1 MEMKWKTFKQL
12 FKKNIPG
19 CHAILVPYRYLM
31 FTSQQ
36 RCNADIWEQLWVQG
50 GILLSFP
57 RENSLN
63 SFILKQDIWGNR
75 RALHSRGSRWSSL
88 GLQGTFSWLA
98 FVFVWFWLWVIPVM
112 FFVLQSHKNDIFILE
127 GAINREAGMELHNA
141 PDEFILCSSAGI
153 ESPKVF
159 RGQSSAGSPSI
170 KDRLQLPSPF

>member
-1 MEMKWKTFKQL
+1 MKKPSSNFSRKIYQAAMPLWYHT
-12 FKKNIPG
+12 G
-19 CHAILVPYRYLM
+19 ILRSHLSRDVMQTCESSSGFR
-31 FTSQQ
+31 
-36 RCNADIWEQLWVQG
+36 G

-153 ESPKVF
+153 QSPKVF

-170 KDRLQLPSPF
+170 KDHLQLPSPF